1 FAHAFTDQLIAH
13 SFGIGNHFMR
23 KIVSTPFYKPLYISA
38 PTCSFAPRCYTR
50 GHACEHRGRH
60 SEYVCVEVV
69 RMDNVDFALPQEL
82 SEPAKLLESIAIV
95 KAPQRE
101 LRDFCKAGL
110 HRLASQNAVRIQT
123 SDMHTIAPIFFEQP
137 RKLD

>member
-1 FAHAFTDQLIAH
+1 
-13 SFGIGNHFMR
+13 
-23 KIVSTPFYKPLYISA
+23 
-38 PTCSFAPRCYTR
+38 
-50 GHACEHRGRH
+50 
-60 SEYVCVEVV
+60 
-69 RMDNVDFALPQEL
+69 MDNVDFALPQEV

-123 SDMHTIAPIFFEQP
+123 SDMHTITPIFFEQP
-137 RKLD
+137 RKLDSLTFRAAFMKASDQMQNVSLH